1 MQEYSDVPS
10 TLPEWLVPSSK
21 AHLITAASALSGRS
35 SYPSPPPSASDD
47 DTPGLRDD
55 FDWYMAPA
63 AKSKYEQIY
72 SANKSTHGLITF
84 SSLEGLYASLSDSVP
99 DTDIHSAWNLVNPR
113 STEAIGK
120 DAALVF
126 LHILSQRHEGYRI
139 PRSVPASLRATFDK
153 GDIDYRVQSTSSPRP
168 SNKYDDSTSTGRKAK
183 FGDTYLS
190 RIGAGSSYQPSGTD
204 FSSTKLDSDWE
215 EVRLKQELNDL
226 EAKIERVETART
238 SRRGTAGRRKREE
251 ESKPAL
257 VKREL
262 ELMLDYKRKE
272 MRELRDGEGDGG
284 GAGSAGGLKAMEE
297 EIGSV
302 REMVEGLEKHLGKRE
317 EALRGLKEEVERER
331 RSR

>member
-1 MQEYSDVPS
+1 MP
-10 TLPEWLVPSSK
+10 
-21 AHLITAASALSGRS
+21 
-35 SYPSPPPSASDD
+35 
-47 DTPGLRDD
+47 
-55 FDWYMAPA
+55 PA

-72 SANKSTHGLITF
+72 SANKTSHGLITF
-84 SSLEGLYASLSDSVP
+84 SSLEGLYASLSEIVP

-113 STEAIGK
+113 SKEAIGK

-153 GDIDYRVQSTSSPRP
+153 SDIDYRVHSASPKPSS
-168 SNKYDDSTSTGRKAK
+168 KYDDSTSTGRKAK

-204 FSSTKLDSDWE
+204 FSSTKLDNDWE
-215 EVRLKQELNDL
+215 EVRLKQELNEL
-226 EAKIERVETART
+226 EAKIERVETARE

-272 MRELRDGEGDGG
+272 LRELQDGEGRSGG
-284 GAGSAGGLKAMEE
+284 GAGSLKAVED

-302 REMVEGLEKHLGKRE
+302 REMVEGLESHLRKRE
-317 EALRGLKEEVERER
+317 EVLRGLKEEVEREK